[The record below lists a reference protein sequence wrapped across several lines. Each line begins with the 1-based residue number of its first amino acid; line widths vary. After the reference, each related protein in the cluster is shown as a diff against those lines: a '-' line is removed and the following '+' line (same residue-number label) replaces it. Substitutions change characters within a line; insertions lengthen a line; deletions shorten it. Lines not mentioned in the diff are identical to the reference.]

1 MQHRMQMLRRGLIP
15 LLIIVLCLAAC
26 GGEPAETEK
35 NEKDKTKAATE
46 ASAVQPSASTGA
58 ETEPS
63 AAAETIKATETAAQ
77 TEPVTAAPTEPPTAA
92 PTDPPTE
99 PSTAEPRTVSAEE
112 LPDYTTNCYTLQTFY
127 DSRYGL
133 KTAQVLV
140 PYGWNVQ
147 LNVEW
152 GVISTLYPATATVI
166 MSAPD
171 GSAAIEICSPQ
182 TFVQMSRNG
191 VAVQEG
197 VNYGMYNTFI
207 NYKNAHDYNLYIAG
221 SVLGYYNASVTSVTG
236 ATAEA
241 QKVLDEAAYNYLL
254 SFMGSQT
261 QALGYEGT
269 AEKTCFKIGQNGI
282 DRIAVMSAVI
292 GARSAIT
299 AGGYFDQTFWT
310 VPYTAVF
317 YAASE
322 TAWNTYGQVFDHVVN
337 NTCFCNEFIF
347 VVRKN
352 GAYIAEMINNYL
364 LEQAYNPTSSDISGW
379 DSEYVDEGKDT
390 FLNEWSDVIYER
402 NEYLTE
408 DGSSIKVD
416 TKYDTVYQNEDLIY
430 MGPDGLAPDGWT
442 RLQQK

>member
-1 MQHRMQMLRRGLIP
+1 MQHGIQFLRRGLIP
-15 LLIIVLCLAAC
+15 LLILVLCLAAC

-35 NEKDKTKAATE
+35 SGKEKTQAATE
-46 ASAVQPSASTGA
+46 ATAAG
-58 ETEPS
+58 PS
-63 AAAETIKATETAAQ
+63 AAAETTNTVTEPVEVTEPAKV
-77 TEPVTAAPTEPPTAA
+77 TEPVTDPPTAA

-99 PSTAEPRTVSAEE
+99 ASTAEPRTVSAEE
-112 LPDYTTNCYTLQTFY
+112 LPDYATNCYTMQTFY

-133 KTAQVLV
+133 KTVQVLV
-140 PYGWNVQ
+140 PYGWNVEV
-147 LNVEW
+147 NVEW

-191 VAVQEG
+191 IAVQEG

-207 NYKNAHDYNLYIAG
+207 NYKNAHDYNLYIAS
-221 SVLGYYNASVTSVTG
+221 SVLGYYGASVISATG

-261 QALGYEGT
+261 QALGCEGT
-269 AEKTCFKIGQNGI
+269 AEKTCFKVGQGGV

-292 GARSAIT
+292 GAESAIT
-299 AGGYFDQTFWT
+299 AGAYFDQIFWT

-322 TAWNTYGQVFDHVVN
+322 TAWNTYGPVFVVN

>member
-1 MQHRMQMLRRGLIP
+1 MQHGIQFLRRGLIP
-15 LLIIVLCLAAC
+15 LLILVLCLAAC

-35 NEKDKTKAATE
+35 SGKDKTKAATE
-46 ASAVQPSASTGA
+46 ATAAG
-58 ETEPS
+58 PS
-63 AAAETIKATETAAQ
+63 AAAETTNTVTEPVEVTEPAKV
-77 TEPVTAAPTEPPTAA
+77 TEPVTDPPTAA

-99 PSTAEPRTVSAEE
+99 ASTAEPRTVSAEE
-112 LPDYTTNCYTLQTFY
+112 LPDYATNCYTMQTFY

-133 KTAQVLV
+133 KTVQVLV
-140 PYGWNVQ
+140 PYGWNVEV
-147 LNVEW
+147 NVEW

-207 NYKNAHDYNLYIAG
+207 NYKNAHDYNLYIAS
-221 SVLGYYNASVTSVTG
+221 SVLGYYGASVISATG

-261 QALGYEGT
+261 QALGCEGT
-269 AEKTCFKIGQNGI
+269 AEKTCFKVGQGGV

-292 GARSAIT
+292 GAESAIT
-299 AGGYFDQTFWT
+299 AGAYFDQIFWT

-322 TAWNTYGQVFDHVVN
+322 AAWNTYGPVFDHVVN
-337 NTCFCNEFIF
+337 NTCFCSEFIF

-352 GAYIAEMINNYL
+352 GKYIADMINNYL
-364 LEQAYNPTSSDISGW
+364 LEQAYNPTSSDISNW